1 VLLLAPAPP
10 LLFMGEEWAATE
22 PFPWFCDFEP
32 QLAARVFAHRS
43 GEFPGSADPAAA
55 ATYASARLDWRRL
68 EEPRHARA
76 LQWHQRLL
84 SIRRREIVPLIPR
97 LRAGSCTRTE
107 AGAAFTVEWAAGEQ
121 VLRLCAN
128 LSATAAP
135 LVASASGRVIF
146 ATQDAGAALTGRQ
159 LAPWSVLWL
168 LEHGRESR

>member
-1 VLLLAPAPP
+1 
-10 LLFMGEEWAATE
+10 
-22 PFPWFCDFEP
+22 
-32 QLAARVFAHRS
+32 
-43 GEFPGSADPAAA
+43 
-55 ATYASARLDWRRL
+55 
-68 EEPRHARA
+68 
-76 LQWHQRLL
+76 LL

-121 VLRLCAN
+121 VLRLSAN

-135 LVASASGRVIF
+135 LVGSASGRVIF
-146 ATQDAGAALTGRQ
+146 TTQDAGAAALTARQ